1 MCEDIT
7 KRKAWQTNDS
17 GVGRNLGNFGG
28 RKASS
33 SEMGRGGRKHLLF
46 PGTGYGNRDLI
57 LASSRHWLRTRREMK
72 GKHMGGTTVVV
83 LKERRE
89 KLLVCTPGHRILLVL
104 TIMSSSGA
112 KPPLKLLALG
122 KCASFYLSTIPL
134 AN

>member
-1 MCEDIT
+1 MSCGDTYRMCEDIT

-57 LASSRHWLRTRREMK
+57 LASSRRWLRMRREMK
-72 GKHMGGTTVVV
+72 GEGQQSSYGVRNYLFALQAIDSSPLNYHVVVWSETTVEVTYA
-83 LKERRE
+83 R
-89 KLLVCTPGHRILLVL
+89 
-104 TIMSSSGA
+104 
-112 KPPLKLLALG
+112 
-122 KCASFYLSTIPL
+122 
-134 AN
+134 

>member
-57 LASSRHWLRTRREMK
+57 LASLRRWLVANEERDER
-72 GKHMGGTTVVV
+72 GGTPTVVI
-83 LKERRE
+83 KERRE
-89 KLLVCTPGHRILLVL
+89 KLPQAIEFF
-104 TIMSSSGA
+104 SS
-112 KPPLKLLALG
+112 
-122 KCASFYLSTIPL
+122 
-134 AN
+134 